1 MKWSTSIRKIIIEVI
16 CYFFASLFV
25 YAAVSK
31 ILEFDNFQAQLG
43 QSVIIGAYAGLVS
56 YGILTA
62 ELAVAVLL
70 VIPKYRSVALI
81 FAFILM
87 ASFTVYIFIILNFSP
102 SIPCSCGG
110 ILEKMGWK
118 EHLVFNIMCVVVAA
132 AGLLLHRSDLKKTS
146 LELLVIFCTVAVV
159 LSVMKWSS
167 DYLIYKEN
175 PFIRRFVNRSCDKV
189 NEAKLHNNTLY
200 FAGSSGGNIY
210 IGDRLAPLHLF
221 SYDSALKNR
230 KEIKIQ
236 LESSNIRFQSVQVK
250 IAAPYFFVMDG
261 TVPIIYRGKIAD
273 WKAEP
278 VMKDNGYYFSKA
290 AVIDSSSIAFRTQ
303 LRQSGE
309 NELGLFSF
317 RQKGMERM
325 LHTDLLQK
333 QIDGFF
339 DTDGM
344 MGYSAQSG
352 TFVYVY
358 YYRNEFIVTD
368 SDLSLRFRGKTIDTI
383 SKAAVKPVL
392 IKKTGVRKLASA
404 VTAGNRIFAVRGN
417 QLFVNSSLMGRYEAE
432 EMWDIASI
440 VDVYNLKEKS
450 YVSSFYI
457 YDQDGSKMSDMLVE
471 GNNVYVI
478 AGMTLYRYKLDRNLK
493 LKLKP

>member
-1 MKWSTSIRKIIIEVI
+1 MKRKTNIRKIIIEVI
-16 CYFFASLFV
+16 CYFFAALFV
-25 YAAVSK
+25 YATVSK
-31 ILEFDNFQAQLG
+31 ILEFDNFQAQLA
-43 QSVIIGAYAGLVS
+43 QSVILGAYAGAVS
-56 YGILTA
+56 YVILTA
-62 ELAVAVLL
+62 ELAAALLL
-70 VIPKYRSVALI
+70 VIPKFRTAALI
-81 FAFILM
+81 SAFVLM
-87 ASFTVYIFIILNFSP
+87 ASFTVYIFIILNFSL

-110 ILEKMGWK
+110 ILERMSWK
-118 EHLVFNIMCVVVAA
+118 EHLVFNAICVLILA
-132 AGLLLHRSDLKKTS
+132 AGLLLYRKEFKKTGIVV
-146 LELLVIFCTVAVV
+146 LGLFCTAAAFMF
-159 LSVMKWSS
+159 LIKWSS

-189 NEAKLHNNTLY
+189 NETKLQNNTLY
-200 FAGSSGGNIY
+200 FAGSSGGKIY
-210 IGDRLAPLHLF
+210 IGNRLAPLYMF
-221 SYDSALKNR
+221 VYDSALKNR

-236 LESSNIRFQSVQVK
+236 LESKGMRFRSVQVK

-261 TVPIIYRGKIAD
+261 TVPVIYKGKMTD

-278 VMKDNGYYFSKA
+278 IMKDNGYYFSKT
-290 AVIDSSSIAFRTQ
+290 AVIDSSRIVFRTQ

-317 RQKGMERM
+317 HNKGMKRV
-325 LHTDLLQK
+325 LHTELLQK

-344 MGYSAQSG
+344 MGYSTLSG

-368 SDLSLRFRGKTIDTI
+368 SDLNLRFRGNTIDTI

-392 IKKTGVRKLASA
+392 IKRTGVRKLASA
-404 VTAGNRIFAVRGN
+404 VAAGNRIFAVRGN
-417 QLFVNSSLMGRYEAE
+417 QLFINSSLMGRYEAK

-457 YDQDGSKMSDMLVE
+457 YDQDGSKMSDILVE
-471 GNNVYVI
+471 GNNVYAI
-478 AGMTLYRYKLDRNLK
+478 AGMKLHRYKLERNLK
-493 LKLKP
+493 LKP